1 MNRMV
6 MQMNDWIKCI
16 VNKRMMFSVEQDE
29 SDDVVVNLLERVKQ
43 KRDELK
49 AIEDK

>member
-1 MNRMV
+1 MNKMV
-6 MQMNDWIKCI
+6 ECI
-16 VNKRMMFSVEQDE
+16 FNKKMMFSVEQDE